1 MESKFT
7 QHPAYPQP
15 ISITTIVLT
24 LTTSTNIPQYYFL
37 FIFWDIF
44 EFIFIYFFFVET
56 RRRTLEE
63 ISEIFK
69 SRKPVKTSLSKTK
82 IIMHSGNRGVT
93 EMLDKEDE
101 SGLGMGRER
110 ARGRFEM
117 VGFGNGR

>member
-1 MESKFT
+1 MFF
-7 QHPAYPQP
+7 
-15 ISITTIVLT
+15 L
-24 LTTSTNIPQYYFL
+24 LQYYFL

-69 SRKPVKTSLSKTK
+69 SRKPVKTSLSKTR
-82 IIMHSGNRGVT
+82 IIMHGGNRSVT
-93 EMLDKEDE
+93 EMLVKEE
-101 SGLGMGRER
+101 GGTYEEGMGPTR

-117 VGFGNGR
+117 VGFGNGGKR